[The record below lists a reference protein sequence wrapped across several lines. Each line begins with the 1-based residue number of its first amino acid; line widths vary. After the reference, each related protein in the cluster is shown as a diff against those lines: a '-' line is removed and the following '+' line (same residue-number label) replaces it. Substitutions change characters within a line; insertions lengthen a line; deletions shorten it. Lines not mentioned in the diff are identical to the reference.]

1 MGIGSLLIFYFFIQ
15 FFVLV
20 LYHPLKC
27 NFGSSHIY
35 VFAVFR
41 GMLNAIIKKDTTVQA
56 VVNFRIWSWEEAGSG
71 WGTEHCGG
79 LFRDL

>member
-56 VVNFRIWSWEEAGSG
+56 VVNFRIWSWEEVGSG